1 MGTKPARLARAL
13 VLAPALFAL
22 ASCAGGVYRQ
32 PEITLQNVQ
41 LGGLGLRGGTLLIDL
56 KVVNPNRFSLS
67 ATQLSYD
74 LRVRGTRQESDT
86 AWVEFANGI
95 VDLGTVHRFPG
106 AVDPDADSA
115 DPQLGFQIPARDSA
129 TVRIPVEFSYSGLGS
144 AGATILRY
152 GAFSYLAEGAVHA
165 NTPIGSRRLP
175 FRRIGTVT
183 MGGQAR

>member
-1 MGTKPARLARAL
+1 MSTNPARLARVLLLVPALLAL
-13 VLAPALFAL
+13 VGC
-22 ASCAGGVYRQ
+22 SGGVYRQ

-56 KVVNPNRFSLS
+56 KVVNPNRFSLTAS
-67 ATQLSYD
+67 QLSYD
-74 LRVRGTRQESDT
+74 LRVRGTQQENDT
-86 AWVEFANGI
+86 AWVHFANGI
-95 VDLGTVHRFPG
+95 VDLGTVRRFPG
-106 AVDPDADSA
+106 AVDPETDTA
-115 DPQLGFQIPARDSA
+115 DPQLGFQIPGRDSA

-165 NTPIGSRRLP
+165 NTPLGARRLP

-183 MGGQAR
+183 MGGAAR